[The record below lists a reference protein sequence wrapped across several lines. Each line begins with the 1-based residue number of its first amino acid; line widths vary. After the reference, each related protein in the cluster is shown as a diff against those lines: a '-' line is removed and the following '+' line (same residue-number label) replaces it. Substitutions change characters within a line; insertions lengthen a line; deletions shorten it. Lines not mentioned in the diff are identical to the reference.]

1 MTKSIWNKSF
11 FAALGLAAVAVTAW
25 HGSALAESMSQK
37 IKDKYKNDPTV
48 IVGNVDALDHRRTL
62 FAPFGQKTLMLEVPQ
77 GMCFLDESNYTER
90 QIMNR
95 IRDLMHEKTKHTL
108 VAIFTDC
115 LALSSALNQPTH
127 SATTLA
133 DAGLVTWPVT
143 PGEKVPPT
151 LAEYMADENNLDKLN
166 IDDMLID
173 FLELQVD
180 EQPRTT
186 EGGITRGYTGKVESA
201 DQTINLVGAAG
212 ITMMK
217 GMPVVF
223 TMSHSGKKLE
233 KSKESLQ
240 DLLDKM
246 LLQQVALNNLR

>member
-1 MTKSIWNKSF
+1 MSKSIWNRSF
-11 FAALGLAAVAVTAW
+11 IAALGLAAVAVTAW
-25 HGSALAESMSQK
+25 HGSALAESYAQK

-48 IVGNVDALDHRRTL
+48 IVGNIDALNHRRTL

-90 QIMNR
+90 QVMNR
-95 IRDLMHEKTKHTL
+95 IRDLMTEKTQHTL
-108 VAIFTDC
+108 VAVFTDC
-115 LALSSALNQPTH
+115 LALSSALGQSGNTVTRL
-127 SATTLA
+127 S

-151 LAEYMADENNLDKLN
+151 LEEYMADENNISKLN
-166 IDDMLID
+166 VDDMLID
-173 FLELQVD
+173 FLELEMD
-180 EQPRTT
+180 EQPRTS

-201 DQTINLVGAAG
+201 DQTIDLVGAAG

-233 KSKESLQ
+233 KSKEDLQ
-240 DLLDKM
+240 NLLDKM
-246 LLQQVALNNLR
+246 LLQQVALNNVR